1 MKRHNDW
8 PERLAAFMDER
19 RAMPFEFGTNDCSTF
34 AADAVAAMTG
44 ERLQIPA
51 ADSPQAYARLVRD
64 QGTLAEMAEALLG
77 EPIHPAFAQRGDV
90 VLLVMDE
97 RETLGVCVGADIA
110 GPGANGLALAP
121 MSMAVSAWRI

>member
-1 MKRHNDW
+1 MTRHNDW

-19 RAMPFEFGTNDCSTF
+19 RHVPFEWGISDCSTF

-51 ADSPQAYARLVRD
+51 ADSPEAYARLARD

-77 EPIHPAFAQRGDV
+77 EPIHPAYAQRGDV

-97 RETLGVCVGADIA
+97 RETLGICVGTEIA
-110 GPGANGLALAP
+110 GPGADGLALAP
-121 MSMAVSAWRI
+121 MSMAVAAWRI